1 MKKIFNVGQPLSRK
15 EFWIYQV
22 YLFIIGFLLEMI
34 SRTIFSTSSIE
45 LSFTNWSDITIVNII
60 KIIFIIMTLVNIIFQ
75 SKRLL
80 DIGYPKSISLLSLF
94 TLGTDLL
101 TLIGSIPI
109 ILCLFLKSKKS
120 TK

>member
-1 MKKIFNVGQPLSRK
+1 MKKIFNVEQSLSRK

-45 LSFTNWSDITIVNII
+45 LSFTNWSDVTIVNII
-60 KIIFIIMTLVNIIFQ
+60 KLIFIILTLVNIIFQ

-94 TLGTDLL
+94 TFGTGLL

-109 ILCLFLKSKKS
+109 ILCLFLKSKTS
-120 TK
+120 IE